1 MSITSLVPTK
11 VRPDRVK
18 WLAWFTVGFG
28 IGLMAINT
36 LLFAYAVWKH
46 KYPPIKAKNI
56 PLIAV
61 LYVSMLI
68 WFIGTIGT
76 NFNLPGLFDFKNS
89 CIVFASW
96 FRVLLGVFL
105 FIHIHIF
112 RLYTYLRI
120 FEQLKRMTVRVYAIG
135 ALIYLVV
142 ALGYG
147 IPITILRNS
156 LTVRFVP
163 SLGICVYGMAFIE
176 ISFSIIW
183 AGWLAI
189 LVVTVLARNINTSF
203 NEYKEMVLIITL
215 SSITLLYETIV
226 HNIVQ
231 EYILY
236 RWLRTLSTFM
246 EYLTNQT
253 SLFIL
258 LGVPVYNCIFNHEAY
273 KKRFFEKMRADGMVA
288 RYNLTLENRTA
299 DTNVESTVAP
309 SALERADA
317 SEDNSRKSTQ
327 SGSDTN
333 SSSRRRNPDGLS
345 LPTTT
350 SLSSS
355 SSLSTAEANI

>member
-1 MSITSLVPTK
+1 
-11 VRPDRVK
+11 
-18 WLAWFTVGFG
+18 
-28 IGLMAINT
+28 MAINT

-46 KYPPIKAKNI
+46 KYPPIKAKNM
-56 PLIAV
+56 PLVAV

-76 NFNLPGLFDFKNS
+76 NYNLPGMFDFENS

-135 ALIYLVV
+135 ALIYLVF

-147 IPITILRNS
+147 IPVTILRNS

-163 SLGICVYGMAFIE
+163 SLGICVYGLAFIE

-215 SSITLLYETIV
+215 SSITLLYETIA
-226 HNIVQ
+226 HNIVH

-317 SEDNSRKSTQ
+317 SEDNNQKSTQ
-327 SGSDTN
+327 SGIDTS

-350 SLSSS
+350 TLSSSSSS